1 MVTELPAS
9 ADVVIIGGGAMGA
22 SAAFHMA
29 EAGVDVVVIER
40 NEIASGSTS
49 KAAGGV
55 RAQFSDPVNIALGA
69 RSLTAFEKFMERP
82 GADIDLEQHGYL
94 FLLDNDADLETF
106 TDNVRVQNSMGVPSR
121 ILSVDEAIS
130 LCPIA
135 VRDGLVG
142 GAYSPTDGHCTP
154 EAVAQGYAAG
164 ARRHGATIAQHCS
177 VTDILAPA
185 GTITGVVTDRGTI
198 DAPAVLCA
206 AGAWSRA
213 LGAMAGID
221 LPVVPKRRQVLVT
234 EPMPDLPPNLPM
246 TIDFGQT
253 FYFHPEGLGL
263 LVGLSDPDE
272 DTGFHLERTEKWMD
286 LVSAAIDRRAPA
298 LQSVGIQTGW
308 AGLYEETPDRNAM
321 IGAADAVRG
330 FYYATGFSGHG
341 FLQSP
346 AVGEIVR
353 DLYLGREPEIDGS
366 GLTHERFARN
376 GSRPELNCV

>member
-1 MVTELPAS
+1 MTELPECT
-9 ADVVIIGGGAMGA
+9 DIVIIGGGAMGA
-22 SAAFHMA
+22 SAAFHLA

-40 NEIASGSTS
+40 DEIASGSTS

-69 RSLTAFEKFMERP
+69 RSLTAFERFTERP

-94 FLLDNDADLETF
+94 FLLDNDADLGAF
-106 TDNVRVQNSMGVPSR
+106 TESVRVQNSMGVPSR
-121 ILSVDEAIS
+121 ILSVDEAMG

-164 ARRHGATIAQHCS
+164 ARRHGATIVQHCR
-177 VTDILAPA
+177 VTGVLAPA
-185 GTITGVVTDRGTI
+185 GKIAGVVTDRGTLR
-198 DAPAVLCA
+198 AAAVLCA
-206 AGAWSRA
+206 AGAWSGE
-213 LGAMAGID
+213 LGAMAGVE

-234 EPMPDLPPNLPM
+234 EPMPDLPPELPM

-253 FYFHPEGLGL
+253 FYFHPEGPGL
-263 LVGLSDPDE
+263 LIGLSDPDE
-272 DTGFHLERTEKWMD
+272 VTGFRLERTDKWMD
-286 LVSAAIDRRAPA
+286 LVSAAIERRAPS
-298 LQSVGIQTGW
+298 LRSVGIRTGW
-308 AGLYEETPDRNAM
+308 AGLYEETPDRNAL
-321 IGAADAVRG
+321 IGAADDVQG
-330 FYYATGFSGHG
+330 FFYATGFSGHG

-346 AVGEIVR
+346 AVGEIMR
-353 DLYLGREPEIDGS
+353 DLYLGREPVIDVR
-366 GLTHERFARN
+366 GLSHERFTRD